1 MFITGFAISD
11 YNIFAKKDIPLR
23 TKFGPYKGDI
33 KTLTP
38 NERTELDSVENR
50 RLPLLLLDG
59 LIMLDT
65 SNECEL
71 IAVPHTGRS
80 RLIYLTY
87 ITDTS
92 NWMRF
97 VRLANSF
104 TEQNLLLF
112 EIDQQLFFQTCL
124 PIAPKQQLSVGYGQE
139 YAERYGLPFLQPSAA
154 EKVALF
160 ERWPCFECDQKFETF
175 ELLQTH
181 LNAQHEECANGPNVS
196 ATPGKRPYTTKLN
209 RTRRRRTVRSK
220 LTARK
225 VSGPTVRYACCY
237 CSKVFSKLIGFK
249 RHNELAHSFVDAE
262 ARNSVLTNSTK
273 ENAGKT
279 NKCEVCRR
287 YFSSTERLEVSTIRL
302 HFYIFN
308 F

>member
-1 MFITGFAISD
+1 
-11 YNIFAKKDIPLR
+11 
-23 TKFGPYKGDI
+23 
-33 KTLTP
+33 
-38 NERTELDSVENR
+38 
-50 RLPLLLLDG
+50 
-59 LIMLDT
+59 
-65 SNECEL
+65 
-71 IAVPHTGRS
+71 
-80 RLIYLTY
+80 
-87 ITDTS
+87 
-92 NWMRF
+92 MRF

-112 EIDQQLFFQTCL
+112 ETDQQLFFQTCQ

-139 YAERYGLPFLQPSAA
+139 YAERYALPFLQPSAA

-175 ELLQTH
+175 ELLQAH
-181 LNAQHEECANGPNVS
+181 LNAQHEDCAPNIS
-196 ATPGKRPYTTKLN
+196 TTPGKRPLTKVK
-209 RTRRRRTVRSK
+209 RSRRRRTVRSK
-220 LTARK
+220 LSARK

-262 ARNSVLTNSTK
+262 ARNGSSSVLTNSTK

-287 YFSSTERLEVSTIRL
+287 YFSSTERLEVSTIHL
-302 HFYIFN
+302 NYNLFN
-308 F
+308 CLYLVINFI